1 MSKSFRDLVEA
12 INSRE
17 AKEKAPTN
25 GKVGGE
31 PKADGEK
38 AFAKAHGY
46 PVEKG
51 GEYDY
56 ANSTKN
62 SDDVLNARKQKEADL
77 DSAGQKD
84 SVQQGT
90 SKLKDLSG
98 FMGKKTPARRGD
110 SKDGN
115 KVAVRMSP
123 SSVEAFKEEVED
135 IAEDNYVVSDL
146 VKIVKSGK
154 SSKVNFRDGDATL
167 VNVMTAKKMM
177 EIYNQLNPDNAE
189 KFRETVNKNAAG
201 FLKMMNFTMT
211 SRKGSK

>member
-1 MSKSFRDLVEA
+1 MTKSFRDLVEA
-12 INSRE
+12 INSRK
-17 AKEKAPTN
+17 AKEKAPTE

-31 PKADGEK
+31 PSADGEK

-51 GEYDY
+51 GEYDHAY
-56 ANSTKN
+56 PTKN

-77 DSAGQKD
+77 DQAGEKD
-84 SVQQGT
+84 TVQLAT

-98 FMGKKTPARRGD
+98 FMGKKTRAGRGD
-110 SKDGN
+110 KEDGD
-115 KVAVRMSP
+115 KVAVRISP
-123 SSVEAFKEEVED
+123 SSVEAFKEEVEE
-135 IAEDNYVVSDL
+135 IAEDAIVSEL
-146 VKIVKSGK
+146 AKIVKSGK
-154 SSKVNFRDGDATL
+154 PSKINFKDGDATL
-167 VNVMTAKKMM
+167 VNAITAKKMM